1 MRFCALPARLA
12 GRSRLGGW
20 PRAVTLSRRSATGP
34 GRTLSALSPHGP
46 PPPLPPADE
55 QPPQP
60 PQPPQKKPFL
70 SLDARVW
77 PIAASTLLMGTG
89 VGVIFPVM
97 PMFARDLGL
106 SSSDFG
112 LVVRFLVSKAARL
125 TRQSRCL

>member
-1 MRFCALPARLA
+1 M
-12 GRSRLGGW
+12 
-20 PRAVTLSRRSATGP
+20 
-34 GRTLSALSPHGP
+34 LSASSPHGP
-46 PPPLPPADE
+46 ADE
-55 QPPQP
+55 

-112 LVVRFLVSKAARL
+112 LVVRLYTAQSVAWL
-125 TRQSRCL
+125 TPCAGVCDRCDQAGV